1 LKITTGG
8 RELID
13 EATLLVPKDEEAWIE
28 FNASSSIVKVKI
40 LFVDI
45 GDDPAPGYSLS
56 GNDNHAVL
64 TIKNWNNTLPMCID
78 EPARFGEEDGRGIYF
93 QFIGDSVGGL
103 KRIQIA
109 FFWEA
114 PQ

>member
-1 LKITTGG
+1 MKITAGG

-13 EATLLVPKDEEAWIE
+13 EATLLVPKGEEAWIE
-28 FNASSSIVKVKI
+28 FNASSSVVKVKI
-40 LFVDI
+40 LFVDLC
-45 GDDPAPGYSLS
+45 GDPEPGYSLS

-64 TIKNWNNTLPMCID
+64 TIKNWNNSLPMCIE
-78 EPARFGEEDGRGIYF
+78 EPARQDGRAIYF
-93 QFIGDSVGGL
+93 QFIGDSVGNL